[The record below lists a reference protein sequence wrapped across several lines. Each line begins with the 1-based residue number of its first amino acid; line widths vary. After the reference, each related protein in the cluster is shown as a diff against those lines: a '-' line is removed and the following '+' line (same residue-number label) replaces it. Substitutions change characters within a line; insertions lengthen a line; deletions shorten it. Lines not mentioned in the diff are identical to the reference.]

1 MTEIN
6 VESLYHDFIS
16 EMNRLGFSKVDED
29 GKIDDDEYRI
39 ITEKG
44 EISYSYYFMIGRKIP
59 ISRHINFNVNQDLI
73 TERQLKIIR
82 SMFVYDGTLERTEV
96 AELDGLKQDYLD
108 NQNIPE
114 GEVCYTEVVY
124 SQPIYHMDYLRDTV
138 FNDKKVLEMAGRVIR
153 DNRY

>member
-1 MTEIN
+1 MSEIN
-6 VESLYHDFIS
+6 IESLYQDFVS
-16 EMNRLGFSKVDED
+16 EMNRLGFLKVDED
-29 GKIDDDEYRI
+29 GDIQEDEYRI

-44 EISYSYYFMIGRKIP
+44 EISYSYYFMTGREFP
-59 ISRHINFNVNQDLI
+59 ISRDIQFNVNHDLI

-82 SMFVYDGTLERTEV
+82 SMFVYDGTLARIEV

-108 NQNIPE
+108 NQNITE
-114 GEVCYTEVVY
+114 GEVCYTEVIY